1 MKNNPPPSGIT
12 LIEILV
18 VLCVFAVLA
27 SLAIPAIFV
36 PVGHAPI
43 RGQMVQALNNEKQIH
58 LASFNMATDRISA
71 DDKSIGWPGDLVASG
86 TMPCTVTDFVKVLV
100 NNNYLK
106 IGDLKIFAAEGVTP
120 FKGTDINQFSPVNN
134 CAFRIY
140 CIQESDNA
148 DAVFLTTRNAILN
161 VSNTTFSLDPNSVP
175 FGDKGYVVFH
185 RGGDGAVLN
194 KNQGSIPKFQGSP
207 CKMAL
212 SGTAT
217 LHAK

>member
-1 MKNNPPPSGIT
+1 MNNNPPPSGIT
-12 LIEILV
+12 LIELLV
-18 VLCVFAVLA
+18 VIGVFAVLA
-27 SLAIPAIFV
+27 SLAIPAM
-36 PVGHAPI
+36 PGGLRKGPLT
-43 RGQMVQALNNEKQIH
+43 QALNNAKQIH
-58 LASFNMATDRISA
+58 LATFAMAADRISA
-71 DDKSIGWPGDLVASG
+71 DDKSIGLPGDLVASG
-86 TMPCTVTDFVKVLV
+86 TMPCTVSDFVKVLV

-106 IGDLKIFAAEGVTP
+106 IGDLKVFGTPGFPFLEGS
-120 FKGTDINQFSPVNN
+120 DIAKFSPVNN

>member
-1 MKNNPPPSGIT
+1 MNNNPHPSGIT

-27 SLAIPAIFV
+27 SLAIPAM
-36 PVGHAPI
+36 PGGLRKGPLT
-43 RGQMVQALNNEKQIH
+43 QALNNAKQIH
-58 LASFNMATDRISA
+58 LATFNMATDRISA

-86 TMPCTVTDFVKVLV
+86 TIPCTVSDFVKVLV

-106 IGDLKIFAAEGVTP
+106 IGDLKIFAAAGVTP
-120 FKGTDINQFSPVNN
+120 FKETNLNQFSPVSN
-134 CAFRIY
+134 CAFTIY

-185 RGGDGAVLN
+185 KGGDGAVLN
-194 KNQGSIPKFQGSP
+194 KSQASNPKLQGSP

-212 SGTAT
+212 SGTAA
-217 LHAK
+217 LQAK

>member
-27 SLAIPAIFV
+27 SLAIPAM
-36 PVGHAPI
+36 PGGLRKGPLT
-43 RGQMVQALNNEKQIH
+43 QALNNAKQIH
-58 LASFNMATDRISA
+58 LATFNMATDRISA

-86 TMPCTVTDFVKVLV
+86 TMPCTVSDFVKVLV

-106 IGDLKIFAAEGVTP
+106 IGDLKVFGTPGFPFLEGS
-120 FKGTDINQFSPVNN
+120 DIAKFSPVNN

-161 VSNTTFSLDPNSVP
+161 VSNTTFSLDPKSVP

-194 KNQGSIPKFQGSP
+194 KYQASNPKLQGCP

-212 SGTAT
+212 SGTAA
-217 LHAK
+217 LQAK